1 MKNNIINIPLKESS
15 LIALCLVIPAYS
27 DFLISKQV
35 FFQAV
40 AYLSYA
46 FIFFNSFSYFK
57 KYLTQNIFIYFS
69 LFFSLIFF
77 ASLVNYF
84 SGTLESEL
92 INFPG
97 IVIRYIYLTTILIVI
112 YDYFL
117 KNNKQT
123 LDGLFK
129 KILIFLLPLIIIIS
143 LKILE
148 HVFLR
153 NTILVRPALIF
164 ETGPQAISEIYI
176 VFILLSV
183 FLKPKYFL
191 FIFTFSFIFICL
203 LYTRSAFIVS
213 LFILMFY
220 LIFQVRIGRALKF
233 FLLISI
239 LFFIL
244 YSLYNFPWIT
254 RGLKDLSLSGR
265 LDVYLSALESIKNN
279 PFFGIG
285 FGVRP
290 DHFEHIYEHDRWTIH
305 NQFLRIAAENGIPI
319 LIILLSIIFYTLYQA
334 IKLKIYHIVII
345 ILSVLLMNFWAT
357 RHISINLLSILMYGA
372 MIFIYTRTFVKKQNV
387 HI

>member
-1 MKNNIINIPLKESS
+1 MKNNVINIPLKESS

-27 DFLISKQV
+27 DLLISKNV
-35 FFQAV
+35 FFQAA

-46 FIFFNSFSYFK
+46 FIFFNSFSYYK

-77 ASLVNYF
+77 ASLVNYN

-97 IVIRYIYLTTILIVI
+97 IFIRYIYLTTILIVI

-117 KNNKQT
+117 KNNKLT

-129 KILIFLLPLIIIIS
+129 KILIFLSPLIIIIS

-148 HVFLR
+148 SAFLGHP
-153 NTILVRPALIF
+153 ILARPSSIF
-164 ETGPQAISEIYI
+164 ETGPQALSEIYI
-176 VFILLSV
+176 AFLLLS
-183 FLKPKYFL
+183 FCLKPKYFL

-213 LFILMFY
+213 LFILMYY
-220 LIFQVRIGRALKF
+220 LFFQVRIGRALKY
-233 FLLISI
+233 FLILSI
-239 LFFIL
+239 LFSLI
-244 YSLYNFPWIT
+244 YSFYNFPWVS
-254 RGLKDLSLSGR
+254 RSLGNLSGR
-265 LDVYLSALESIKNN
+265 LDVYLSALESIQNN

-334 IKLKIYHIVII
+334 FKLKIFHIFII
-345 ILSVLLMNFWAT
+345 ILSVLLMNFWST

-372 MIFIYTRTFVKKQNV
+372 MIFIYTRTFVKK
-387 HI
+387 